1 MKNNILKYLIITIF
15 ICVTIY
21 YDEEIALCADM
32 RYECEDTND
41 YLMSEAQKY
50 VVENAER
57 HVETFIKLS
66 AAGYAMLDTEGTY
79 YLGRGYYT
87 FTLEENKISRG
98 EIINFQVI
106 QYDRIVLILQIYKK
120 DDEWHCNA
128 TTGGVDLLNEYGYI
142 TSIPCVVYAPDGKY
156 LVDDG
161 EVISFEEHNICT
173 EVFTSDQMAE
183 LHYNYIKS
191 RGSVLNKADYMCEL
205 GKIGLS
211 PEEYE
216 INSASSVEGFSI
228 YTDTYK
234 LLQMEDRMVSQR
246 WYDGQQKELCWAA
259 TAATIIRYMTQT
271 SNIWAYTI
279 AMELG
284 ISPDNGGTMDD
295 IYDAMM
301 RHMNK
306 TQMDNYQVLDRNADS
321 ITEIYHNINNRF
333 PIAMGTVDTTFNSN
347 LGHAVTL
354 IGYDGKILIY
364 WDSQTEEI
372 MTTEYTGARTF
383 IVVTVRAKNQKT
395 GKYEMQ
401 ERLFRWVSSIMIP
414 LN

>member
-15 ICVTIY
+15 VCVTIY
-21 YDEEIALCADM
+21 YDEEIALCSDM
-32 RYECEDTND
+32 GYECEDTND

-50 VVENAER
+50 AVENAER

-191 RGSVLNKADYMCEL
+191 RGSVLNKADYMCEI

-216 INSASSVEGFSI
+216 INSSSSVEGFSI
-228 YTDTYK
+228 YTDTY
-234 LLQMEDRMVSQR
+234 Q
-246 WYDGQQKELCWAA
+246 LC
-259 TAATIIRYMTQT
+259 
-271 SNIWAYTI
+271 
-279 AMELG
+279 
-284 ISPDNGGTMDD
+284 
-295 IYDAMM
+295 
-301 RHMNK
+301 
-306 TQMDNYQVLDRNADS
+306 
-321 ITEIYHNINNRF
+321 
-333 PIAMGTVDTTFNSN
+333 
-347 LGHAVTL
+347 
-354 IGYDGKILIY
+354 YDGKILIY